1 MKVVLIINIVSL
13 IITLVGLTVFLIKY
27 FKVDKTLFHT
37 TAELAIVKDEKKNKL
52 EAKLNTYT
60 KPNLA
65 DIYPEVYNI
74 IAAWCKEVGIY
85 QVAIKTNYDSKSD
98 CYKLT
103 LYTERPG
110 YFIGK
115 AGSLIEK
122 YKKMLQEC
130 RVGRMI
136 GQIEIE
142 EISGIVNQNQVDV
155 EDYYSSYMA
164 IQFVYEVGYLDC
176 ELKRGYSKFDKIVEK
191 VLEYLDNDSERNTLK
206 KADKIFERN

>member
-1 MKVVLIINIVSL
+1 MKTLLIVNLIAIVVLAIF
-13 IITLVGLTVFLIKY
+13 LTVLLINY
-27 FKVDKTLFHT
+27 FKTNKALFHT
-37 TAELAIVKDEKKNKL
+37 TAELDSVKDEKDKI
-52 EAKLNTYT
+52 ESKLNAYT

-65 DIYPEVYNI
+65 DIYPEIYNI
-74 IAAWCKEVGIY
+74 VAAWCKEIGIY
-85 QVAIKTNYDSKSD
+85 QVAIRTRYDSKSN

-110 YFIGK
+110 AFIGK
-115 AGSLIEK
+115 AGSIIEK

-155 EDYYSSYMA
+155 EDYYNSYMSNWFA
-164 IQFVYEVGYLDC
+164 YEEAG
-176 ELKRGYSKFDKIVEK
+176 
-191 VLEYLDNDSERNTLK
+191 EYYE
-206 KADKIFERN
+206 

>member
-1 MKVVLIINIVSL
+1 MKTFLIINL
-13 IITLVGLTVFLIKY
+13 IALVVLAIFLTLLLINYLKI
-27 FKVDKTLFHT
+27 DKALFHT
-37 TAELAIVKDEKKNKL
+37 TAELAIVKDEKDKI
-52 EAKLNTYT
+52 ESKLNAYT

-85 QVAIKTNYDSKSD
+85 QVAVKTRYDSKSD

-110 YFIGK
+110 VFIGK
-115 AGSLIEK
+115 AGSTIEK

-130 RVGRMI
+130 RVGRII

-155 EDYYSSYMA
+155 EDYYNSYMA
-164 IQFVYEVGYLDC
+164 NWFAYEEAGEEC
-176 ELKRGYSKFDKIVEK
+176 
-191 VLEYLDNDSERNTLK
+191 
-206 KADKIFERN
+206 

>member
-1 MKVVLIINIVSL
+1 MKFILIANIVG
-13 IITLVGLTVFLIKY
+13 LVILAIFLTVLLIHYLKTNKAL
-27 FKVDKTLFHT
+27 FKAN
-37 TAELAIVKDEKKNKL
+37 AELDNVKDEKDKIESKL
-52 EAKLNTYT
+52 KAYT
-60 KPNLA
+60 KPNLV

-85 QVAIKTNYDSKSD
+85 QVAIKTGYDSKSS

-110 YFIGK
+110 AFIGK
-115 AGSLIEK
+115 AGSTIEK

-130 RVGRMI
+130 RVGRII

-164 IQFVYEVGYLDC
+164 NWFAYEEAG
-176 ELKRGYSKFDKIVEK
+176 
-191 VLEYLDNDSERNTLK
+191 EYL
-206 KADKIFERN
+206 

>member
-1 MKVVLIINIVSL
+1 MKTFLIINL
-13 IITLVGLTVFLIKY
+13 IALVVLAIFLTLLLINYLKI
-27 FKVDKTLFHT
+27 DKALFHT
-37 TAELAIVKDEKKNKL
+37 TAELAIVKDEKDKI
-52 EAKLNTYT
+52 ESKLNAYT

-85 QVAIKTNYDSKSD
+85 QVAVGTKYDSKSN

-110 YFIGK
+110 VFIGK
-115 AGSLIEK
+115 AGSMIEK

-130 RVGRMI
+130 RVGRII

-164 IQFVYEVGYLDC
+164 NWFAYEEAG
-176 ELKRGYSKFDKIVEK
+176 E
-191 VLEYLDNDSERNTLK
+191 
-206 KADKIFERN
+206 

>member
-1 MKVVLIINIVSL
+1 MKTLLIVNLIALVVLV
-13 IITLVGLTVFLIKY
+13 VFLTMLLINY
-27 FKVDKTLFHT
+27 HKTNKALFHT
-37 TAELAIVKDEKKNKL
+37 TAELDSVKDEKDKI
-52 EAKLNTYT
+52 ESKLNAYT
-60 KPNLA
+60 KPNIA

-74 IAAWCKEVGIY
+74 IAAWCKEIGIY
-85 QVAIKTNYDSKSD
+85 QVAVRTRYNSESS

-110 YFIGK
+110 AFIGK
-115 AGSLIEK
+115 AGSTIEK

-155 EDYYSSYMA
+155 ENYYNSYMA
-164 IQFVYEVGYLDC
+164 NWF
-176 ELKRGYSKFDKIVEK
+176 
-191 VLEYLDNDSERNTLK
+191 
-206 KADKIFERN
+206 A

>member
-1 MKVVLIINIVSL
+1 MKTLLIVNLIALVVIV
-13 IITLVGLTVFLIKY
+13 IFLTVLLIKY
-27 FKVDKTLFHT
+27 FKVDKALFHT
-37 TAELAIVKDEKKNKL
+37 TAELTTVKDEKDKIESKL
-52 EAKLNTYT
+52 KAYT

-85 QVAIKTNYDSKSD
+85 QVAVRTRYDSKSS

-110 YFIGK
+110 AFIGK
-115 AGSLIEK
+115 AGSTIEK

-130 RVGRMI
+130 RVGRII

-142 EISGIVNQNQVDV
+142 EISGIVNQNQIDV

-164 IQFVYEVGYLDC
+164 NWFAYEEAG
-176 ELKRGYSKFDKIVEK
+176 
-191 VLEYLDNDSERNTLK
+191 EYL
-206 KADKIFERN
+206 

>member
-1 MKVVLIINIVSL
+1 MEI
-13 IITLVGLTVFLIKY
+13 F
-27 FKVDKTLFHT
+27 
-37 TAELAIVKDEKKNKL
+37 LAIGLISLVVVVVILSINLASIKGERDRVKSQ
-52 EAKLNTYT
+52 LNVYT
-60 KPNLA
+60 KPNLVN
-65 DIYPEVYNI
+65 IYPEIYNI

-85 QVAIKTNYDSKSD
+85 QVAIKTKYDSKSE

-110 YFIGK
+110 AFIGR
-115 AGSLIEK
+115 AGSIIEK

-136 GQIEIE
+136 EQIDIE

-164 IQFVYEVGYLDC
+164 NWFAYEEAGEEC
-176 ELKRGYSKFDKIVEK
+176 
-191 VLEYLDNDSERNTLK
+191 
-206 KADKIFERN
+206 

>member
-1 MKVVLIINIVSL
+1 MKTLLIVNLIAIVVLV
-13 IITLVGLTVFLIKY
+13 VFLIVLLINYHKTN
-27 FKVDKTLFHT
+27 KVLLYT
-37 TAELAIVKDEKKNKL
+37 TAELDSVKDEKDKI
-52 EAKLNTYT
+52 ESKLNAYT
-60 KPNLA
+60 KPNLTN
-65 DIYPEVYNI
+65 IYPEIYNI

-85 QVAIKTNYDSKSD
+85 QVAIRNRYDSKSN

-110 YFIGK
+110 AFIGK
-115 AGSLIEK
+115 AGSIIEK

-136 GQIEIE
+136 RQIEIE

-164 IQFVYEVGYLDC
+164 NWFAYEEAG
-176 ELKRGYSKFDKIVEK
+176 E
-191 VLEYLDNDSERNTLK
+191 N
-206 KADKIFERN
+206 

>member
-1 MKVVLIINIVSL
+1 MKTLLIVNLVALVVLATFL
-13 IITLVGLTVFLIKY
+13 TLLLIKY
-27 FKVDKTLFHT
+27 FKVDRALFHT
-37 TAELAIVKDEKKNKL
+37 VAELTTVKDEKDKIELKL
-52 EAKLNTYT
+52 KAYM

-85 QVAIKTNYDSKSD
+85 QVAVRTRYDSKSS

-110 YFIGK
+110 AFIGK
-115 AGSLIEK
+115 AGSTIEK

-130 RVGRMI
+130 RVGRI
-136 GQIEIE
+136 VGQIEIE

-164 IQFVYEVGYLDC
+164 NWFAYEEAG
-176 ELKRGYSKFDKIVEK
+176 E
-191 VLEYLDNDSERNTLK
+191 EY
-206 KADKIFERN
+206 

>member
-1 MKVVLIINIVSL
+1 MKTFLIANLIALVVLVIF
-13 IITLVGLTVFLIKY
+13 LTVLLINY
-27 FKVDKTLFHT
+27 LKTNKALFHT
-37 TAELAIVKDEKKNKL
+37 TAELAIVKDEKDKI
-52 EAKLNTYT
+52 ESKLNAYM

-65 DIYPEVYNI
+65 DIYPEIYNI
-74 IAAWCKEVGIY
+74 IATWCKEVGIY
-85 QVAIKTNYDSKSD
+85 QVAIRNRYDSKSN

-110 YFIGK
+110 AFIGK
-115 AGSLIEK
+115 AGSTIEK

-136 GQIEIE
+136 EQIEIE

-164 IQFVYEVGYLDC
+164 NWFAYEEAGEEC
-176 ELKRGYSKFDKIVEK
+176 
-191 VLEYLDNDSERNTLK
+191 
-206 KADKIFERN
+206 